1 MKRYEENVEHDNMH
15 LPDWMLFLRAWRV
28 AFSRYK
34 LWGSTTLVLLLL
46 SVPSYLQT
54 SSAFRGM
61 IGNRYP
67 NAAEA
72 RDLHGSMGAPSLNL
86 GEVFRQDHRG
96 ALAQLDE
103 SLAASGAALAFFA
116 FLFGVFAAGGW
127 LQVIFEQPHRQTLRR
142 FGFGGARYF
151 GRFLRVGVLTVL
163 ALGLVRW
170 IWYGAPWS
178 YIVEG
183 LILDVPEYDRGK
195 LETLGSERQV
205 RSLGWLQDGM
215 FAIAFAKVMV
225 WATYTR
231 TRMALRDGR
240 SAFVAA
246 ASTAFLLMRHPVQT
260 FRPLL
265 LLLVLEAFVVLGV
278 CGLGM
283 GAAEA
288 SFDADPGGGRVAVMF
303 SIGALALAWRQIT
316 RGARYHAAGRVSQ
329 ALVLPTEQRPDPW
342 AQTIGGPGG
351 PQYPVADDG
360 YRVTI

>member
-1 MKRYEENVEHDNMH
+1 MTRYEENVDHDNMR
-15 LPDWMLFLRAWRV
+15 LPDWLLFLRAWRA
-28 AFSRYK
+28 AFTRFK
-34 LWGSTTLVLLLL
+34 LWGATTLVLLLL
-46 SVPSYLQT
+46 ALPSFLQT
-54 SSAFRGM
+54 ASAYRGM

-67 NAAEA
+67 NADDA
-72 RDLHGSMGAPSLNL
+72 RDLHSSMGSPTLNL

-96 ALAQLDE
+96 ALSQLDS
-103 SLAASGAALAFFA
+103 SLAASGAALALFA

-151 GRFLRVGVLTVL
+151 GRFLRVGILTVL

-170 IWYGAPWS
+170 IWYGAPWT

-183 LILDVPEYDRGK
+183 MILEVPEYDRGK
-195 LETLGSERQV
+195 LETLRSERQV
-205 RSLGWLQDGM
+205 RNLGWIQDGM

-240 SAFVAA
+240 SAIAA
-246 ASTAFLLMRHPVQT
+246 AVATAFLMMRHPIQT

-265 LLLVLEAFVVLGV
+265 LLLILEALIVVGI
-278 CGLGM
+278 CGWWM
-283 GAAEA
+283 GTVQTRFE
-288 SFDADPGGGRVAVMF
+288 ADPNGWHVSAMF
-303 SIGALALAWRQIT
+303 GIGTLALIWRQIT

-329 ALVLPTEQRPDPW
+329 ALVLPTERRPDPW
-342 AQTIGGPGG
+342 AQAIGGPGG
-351 PQYPVADDG
+351 PQYPVADDD
-360 YRVTI
+360 YHVTV